1 MIHFNGDEGFAPTF
15 EAFPKGIPPEI
26 GQTIENREGH
36 MWETTE
42 YSLKKGSLMAA
53 FFISI
58 FDRTEVVKLRDRRGG
73 NPC

>member
-1 MIHFNGDEGFAPTF
+1 
-15 EAFPKGIPPEI
+15 
-26 GQTIENREGH
+26 